1 MDSSWVEHLI
11 EKYSSG
17 LLRYL
22 ISHTRTREDAED
34 ILQDVFV
41 SVYEHCAEFDPER
54 CNEQAWLFII
64 AKRKLVS
71 YYRAFKQQDSL
82 DEMEDW
88 QLPGDS
94 SMDEAVNLMSARQSV
109 AKALNSLDER
119 SRQIIIH
126 RFFDGFSAEETGR
139 IMGLS
144 AGNVRTIQSRALSS
158 MQKTLDNFDFSNM

>member
-126 RFFDGFSAEETGR
+126 RFFDGLSAEETGR